1 MRRTATAVT
10 AALFTVLL
18 AGGCSDG
25 DGGGDGKTDA
35 SPAPASSSPAAVESE
50 SAAAAA
56 PKLSEEWGPKLD
68 AASDS
73 SKPSVCKT
81 VGSTACV
88 DHVTELTELVYDVR
102 DAIDTAGATAVYPKT
117 LEAIQDVEDA
127 SASYAEGGCA
137 GSTDETLA
145 DGSVCGGY
153 VATLLLG
160 PATVSMTM
168 TTDELTAQ

>member
-1 MRRTATAVT
+1 MHRTT
-10 AALFTVLL
+10 AAAAAVLLLTVLT
-18 AGGCSDG
+18 AGCSDG
-25 DGGGDGKTDA
+25 DGGGDGKA
-35 SPAPASSSPAAVESE
+35 ESSSAPATSSPAAAESE
-50 SAAAAA
+50 TAAT

-68 AASDS
+68 AATS
-73 SKPSVCKT
+73 SGKDDVCKT
-81 VGSTACV
+81 VGAKPCV
-88 DHVTELTELVYDVR
+88 DQITELTELVYDVR

-117 LEAIQDVEDA
+117 VEAIGNVEDA

-137 GSTDETLA
+137 GSLGETLA

>member
-18 AGGCSDG
+18 AAGCSSG

-35 SPAPASSSPAAVESE
+35 SSAPASSTPAAVESE
-50 SAAAAA
+50 STAT
-56 PKLSEEWGPKLD
+56 PKLSAEWGPKLD

-81 VGSTACV
+81 VGSKPCV
-88 DHVTELTELVYDVR
+88 DHITELTQLVYDVR
-102 DAIDTAGATAVYPKT
+102 DAIDTAGATPVYPKT
-117 LEAIQDVEDA
+117 LEAIGNVEDA
-127 SASYAEGGCA
+127 SGSYAEGGCA
-137 GSTDETLA
+137 GSSEETLA

-160 PATVSMTM
+160 PATLSMTM
-168 TTDELTAQ
+168 TTDELTSQ

>member
-1 MRRTATAVT
+1 MRHTTAVVT
-10 AALFTVLL
+10 AALFVVLL
-18 AGGCSDG
+18 AGGCSGG
-25 DGGGDGKTDA
+25 DGGGDGKADA
-35 SPAPASSSPAAVESE
+35 SPAPATSSPAVVDSE
-50 SAAAAA
+50 SAAA

-68 AASDS
+68 AATS
-73 SKPSVCKT
+73 SGKDDVCKT
-81 VGSTACV
+81 VGSKPCV
-88 DHVTELTELVYDVR
+88 DHITELTELVYDVR
-102 DAIDTAGATAVYPKT
+102 DAIDTTGATAVYPKT
-117 LEAIQDVEDA
+117 LEAIDDVETA

-160 PATVSMTM
+160 PATLSMTM

>member
-1 MRRTATAVT
+1 MRRTTTVVT

-25 DGGGDGKTDA
+25 DGDGKTDA
-35 SPAPASSSPAAVESE
+35 SSAPASSSPAAAESE
-50 SAAAAA
+50 TTAAAA

-68 AASDS
+68 AATS
-73 SKPSVCKT
+73 SGKDDVCKT

-88 DHVTELTELVYDVR
+88 DHITELTELVYDVR

-117 LEAIQDVEDA
+117 LEAIDDVEAA
-127 SASYAEGGCA
+127 SGSYAEGGCA
-137 GSTDETLA
+137 GSSGETLA

-160 PATVSMTM
+160 PATLSMTM
-168 TTDELTAQ
+168 TTDELGAP

>member
-25 DGGGDGKTDA
+25 DGGGDGKADA
-35 SPAPASSSPAAVESE
+35 SPAPATSSPAAVESE
-50 SAAAAA
+50 TAAA
-56 PKLSEEWGPKLD
+56 PKLSTVWGPKLD
-68 AASDS
+68 AATS
-73 SKPSVCKT
+73 SGKDDVCKT
-81 VGSTACV
+81 VGSKPCV
-88 DHVTELTELVYDVR
+88 DHITELTELVYDVR

-117 LEAIQDVEDA
+117 LEAIDDVEDA

-137 GSTDETLA
+137 GSSGETLA
-145 DGSVCGGY
+145 DGSVCGGW

-160 PATVSMTM
+160 PATLSMTM
-168 TTDELTAQ
+168 TTDELTAP

>member
-1 MRRTATAVT
+1 MRRTTTAAVT

-18 AGGCSDG
+18 AAGCSSG
-25 DGGGDGKTDA
+25 DGGGDGKADA
-35 SPAPASSSPAAVESE
+35 SPTPATSTPAAAESE
-50 SAAAAA
+50 TAAAA

-68 AASDS
+68 AATS
-73 SKPSVCKT
+73 SGKDDVCKT
-81 VGSTACV
+81 VGAKPCV
-88 DHVTELTELVYDVR
+88 DHITELTELVYDVR

-117 LEAIQDVEDA
+117 VEAIGNVEDA
-127 SASYAEGGCA
+127 SASYADGGCA
-137 GSTDETLA
+137 GSSEETLA

-160 PATVSMTM
+160 PATLSMTM